1 MRIAWFTPFH
11 VHSAIGE
18 FSQHV
23 ALELAKRA
31 EVELWVADDADVE
44 LWTSG
49 DAPLLSS
56 ALPLVRYTLQ
66 SEVLERLHGYD
77 AIVYNLGN
85 YLGYHGA
92 VHAVSQKYPGVV
104 ILHDRVLHHLFSEMW
119 LMESRSD
126 PPRYIERMG
135 VHYGVAGAE
144 VARQSLEGKRRPVW
158 ESEEELLH
166 YPLYEE
172 GIVNALG
179 VVTHSEGQARD
190 VRAKWFGPV
199 ASLHLPCY
207 RDVLA
212 RAVGA
217 RAGER
222 GERVRLLTMGHLNP
236 NKQVHRVIEMLAA
249 DRELAARVEYRV
261 VGPDGGFSSYTDTL
275 RSAISRNEHIDVELL
290 GWLSDADLEKELE
303 RADIF
308 VNLRCPNIE
317 GSSASLLKQLA
328 YGRPVLCFES
338 GFFGEVPEQAVARV
352 PAGDFAAAGEVLRRL
367 VLEPDRRGQVGEQA
381 RKLASSYSEYRYA
394 EGLLSLVEA
403 SRRAKPGLE
412 LLRAAAREL
421 GHMQVDDR
429 MPIFDEIAND
439 FARIL
444 DV

>member
-11 VHSAIGE
+11 VDSAIGE

-23 ALELAKRA
+23 ALELAKRVD
-31 EVELWVADDADVE
+31 VELWVAEEADVE
-44 LWTSG
+44 FWTSD

-56 ALPLVRYTLQ
+56 DLPLVRY
-66 SEVLERLHGYD
+66 SLESDALESLRGYD
-77 AIVYNLGN
+77 AIIYNLGN
-85 YLGYHGA
+85 YLGYHGT
-92 VHAVSQKYPGVV
+92 VHAVSQRYPGIV

-119 LMESRSD
+119 LMESQPD
-126 PPRYIERMG
+126 PSRYIERMG
-135 VHYGVAGAE
+135 AHYGAAGAE
-144 VARQSLEGKRRPVW
+144 VARESLEGKRRPVW
-158 ESEEELLH
+158 ESEEELLR

-190 VRAKWFGPV
+190 VRAKWCGPV
-199 ASLHLPCY
+199 AALRLPCY
-207 RDVLA
+207 RDVLTRAIDA
-212 RAVGA
+212 RDGA
-217 RAGER
+217 RGEK
-222 GERVRLLTMGHLNP
+222 VRLLTMGHLNP

-249 DRELAARVEYRV
+249 DRELASRVEYRV
-261 VGPDGGFSSYTDTL
+261 VGPDGGFTSYMDTL
-275 RSAISRNEHIDVELL
+275 RGVISHNEHIDVKLL
-290 GWLSDADLEKELE
+290 GRLSDADLEGELK

-308 VNLRCPNIE
+308 VNLRYPNIE

-328 YGRPVLCFES
+328 YGRPVLCFDS
-338 GFFGEVPEQAVARV
+338 GFFGEVPEGSVVRVA
-352 PAGDFAAAGEVLRRL
+352 AGDFAAASESLSRL
-367 VLEPDRRGQVGEQA
+367 VLEPDCRVRVGEQA
-381 RKLASSYSEYRYA
+381 RELASSYSEGRYA

-412 LLRAAAREL
+412 LLGRVAREL